1 MTTNLYISIC
11 TNNFFFSLLLNYL
24 QSIYFL
30 NIFRFAECGYTW
42 ELCFTSSQILD
53 CKIRILIWQCGG
65 ANHSGCI
72 RTIWVSFRW
81 KSQRNQLFR
90 SDGGNGGERKDQ
102 MGGREFSILGQADLH
117 CLQAV
122 LSCLL
127 AYSYFFLPLSHSQI

>member
-65 ANHSGCI
+65 ATTVGVKELSG
-72 RTIWVSFRW
+72 F
-81 KSQRNQLFR
+81 LL
-90 SDGGNGGERKDQ
+90 GGNPRETSFLDLMVEMVEKEKIRWVEGSFLFW
-102 MGGREFSILGQADLH
+102 GRQTYIACKLY
-117 CLQAV
+117 CPV
-122 LSCLL
+122 
-127 AYSYFFLPLSHSQI
+127 Y